1 MVNKMPWRK
10 KSLRATAERG
20 ATMVEFAI
28 VIVVF
33 MLLVMGGF
41 EFGRMIF
48 EWGRTV
54 EATRIGVR
62 TAVVSTPPAGC
73 LSGGRLNLSCPGG
86 SPVICAPAI
95 DSPILLAMQRIS
107 PTIQAAN
114 VNITYACSGAGFEL
128 RPTPV
133 PVITVEA
140 QNLTFEPVVAGLLG
154 LPTQIPVPGFAS
166 SQTGESMRDLN

>member
-1 MVNKMPWRK
+1 LVNKMPWPK
-10 KSLRATAERG
+10 TPLRAKVERG
-20 ATMVEFAI
+20 AAMVEFAI

-62 TAVVSTPPAGC
+62 TAVVSTPPTGC
-73 LSGGRLNLSCPGG
+73 LNGSRLNLSCPGG
-86 SPVICAPAI
+86 TPVICTP
-95 DSPILLAMQRIS
+95 DDLSPVLEVMQRIQ
-107 PTIQAAN
+107 PKIEAAN
-114 VNITYACSGAGFEL
+114 VELTYACSGAGFEL

-133 PVITVEA
+133 PVITVEV

-154 LPTQIPVPGFAS
+154 LPTQIPIPGFAS

>member
-1 MVNKMPWRK
+1 MNKMPWRK
-10 KSLRATAERG
+10 TPLRAKVERG

-73 LSGGRLNLSCPGG
+73 RDANGKLTLTCPGG
-86 SPVICAPAI
+86 SCGPENPDAGSAV
-95 DSPILLAMQRIS
+95 LLAMQRIQ
-107 PTIQAAN
+107 PKIEAAN
-114 VNITYACSGAGFEL
+114 VELTYACSGAGFAL

-133 PVITVEA
+133 PVITVEV

-166 SQTGESMRDLN
+166 SQTGESMRNLN